1 MKITKLHLKKFKV
14 FDDLKLDFT
23 GKDGQPLNQIVL
35 AGLNGTGKTTV
46 LEALR
51 GVFSVAF
58 DYITFANDRNKRI
71 EKYKYREKVFVEA
84 KHFDNYVKFPNDA
97 NSKSLGSFLYNQ
109 NIKIVYRPAKIRNEI
124 IRKETHNS
132 YPKDEKFLNNLN
144 VLEISYEVA
153 NTYSG
158 RSFYDNDL
166 GVIPG
171 TNPEYLHYNK
181 GSLKEIILTP
191 ITKKVFKN
199 KEIPPKQLIESE
211 IADMN
216 SIFNG
221 IELNSRFV
229 DIDDDNLFF
238 ESANGQRITFEELS
252 SGEKQLYFMGF
263 MLKNLNI
270 NNTIIMIDEPEDS
283 LHPKWQSQLL
293 QFYSNIGENNQVI
306 LATHSPH
313 IIGSAKAESV
323 FLLKNENGKITA
335 SHPKYSKGHSIP
347 YVLSEIMD
355 VDYRNTYANN
365 LVDDYL
371 TLIRKGEHKKEQGK
385 KLLEKIEALNLAPN
399 SEEQQR
405 IDLSLRRFES
415 IGR

>member
-1 MKITKLHLKKFKV
+1 MKITKLHLKDFKV
-14 FDDLKLDFT
+14 FDDLELDFT

-35 AGLNGTGKTTV
+35 AGLNGTGKTTI
-46 LEALR
+46 LEVIK
-51 GVFSVAF
+51 GVFESRVQLH
-58 DYITFANDRNKRI
+58 NKRI
-71 EKYKYREKVFVEA
+71 NLKYEYNGQIVSSDKVD
-84 KHFDNYVKFPNDA
+84 FDQLISNNRLVKV
-97 NSKSLGSFLYNQ
+97 
-109 NIKIVYRPAKIRNEI
+109 IYRPAKIRNTLSDKDIQPHIPRRVEI
-124 IRKETHNS
+124 NVNEIYYKPITRFMDLK
-132 YPKDEKFLNNLN
+132 KDFQENFKVFH
-144 VLEISYEVA
+144 A
-153 NTYSG
+153 
-158 RSFYDNDL
+158 
-166 GVIPG
+166 
-171 TNPEYLHYNK
+171 YNK
-181 GSLKEIILTP
+181 LAMKEIILSP
-191 ITKKVFKN
+191 IKNKVFEN
-199 KEIPPKQLIESE
+199 KEKPPIEVIESE
-211 IADMN
+211 IANMN
-216 SIFNG
+216 SIFKG
-221 IELNSRFV
+221 IDLNSRFV
-229 DIDDDNLFF
+229 DIDDNNLFF
-238 ESANGQRITFEELS
+238 ESVNGQRITFEELS

-335 SHPKYSKGHSIP
+335 SNPKYSEGHSIP

-371 TLIRKGEHKKEQGK
+371 TLIRKGEHTNEQGK
-385 KLLEKIEALNLAPN
+385 MLLEKIEALNLAPN

-405 IDLSLRRFES
+405 IDLSLRRFEA